1 MGFCCICCEV
11 MYLALFIL
19 HIPHYQQLWLIP
31 VQLPESLQQWA
42 AGTCL
47 QGVIQGSRGLPVVG
61 LVALLAVPGV
71 AVKQVCNWVQ
81 LQTAIQGLVD
91 HDVKKAS

>member
-1 MGFCCICCEV
+1 

-31 VQLPESLQQWA
+31 VQLPEPLQQWA